1 MLLDVRNTDKKFN
14 GVYALKDLNF
24 SLDAGEIHGLVGE
37 NGAGKSTFIKIL
49 GGVYKRDGGSILWDG
64 KELPEE
70 IRPEES
76 RNLGINIIFQDNVL
90 IPAFTGAEN
99 ICLGRPYPVKGGLI
113 RWKEM
118 EREAEEK
125 AAELGIRLDLKK
137 PVSAMTP
144 AQKKCVEIVRAM
156 MSDCKLLILDEPTAS
171 LSDKETK
178 LLFSIVR
185 NLKAKGTSVLY
196 VTHRL
201 EEIMELT
208 DRVTVLRNGMLVSTV
223 KTEET
228 SRKELVRLMSGN
240 EAADGVD
247 GSEEHGITEREDS
260 AEKNAGQSVRAGE
273 AYRGEGRNAD
283 GCDAQDIGKTEKQV
297 GNGTVTAPGK
307 TALEVHG
314 IRSGDGIVRGVDLEV
329 KTGRITGMF
338 GLCGSGR
345 TEFLECIYGTRKL
358 AGGTIAVNGKTT
370 AHPTPSG
377 SIRQGM
383 AFICEDRRG
392 KAMIPSF
399 SIKENMMLSSIDR
412 YTKNGWFRKQDA
424 GIKAAE
430 MIGAL
435 KIKCTGAGQPAK
447 ELSGVNQ
454 QKVVFAKA
462 LLTEPSIWICDEPT
476 QAVDV
481 ATRQEIHRLLRKEA
495 EKGKAVLY
503 VSSDLTE
510 LLEIADEVA
519 VMAYGKVRKTFENKD
534 LKPAD
539 VLACCYEAER
549 EENDR

>member
-1 MLLDVRNTDKKFN
+1 MLLDVKSVDKKFN
-14 GVYALKDLNF
+14 GVYALKGLDF
-24 SLDAGEIHGLVGE
+24 SLGEGEVHGLIGE

-49 GGVYKRDGGSILWDG
+49 GGVYKRDGGSILWNG
-64 KELPEE
+64 KELSET
-70 IRPEES
+70 IRPEDS
-76 RNLGINIIFQDNVL
+76 RAFGINIIFQDNVL
-90 IPAFTGAEN
+90 IPAFTGLEN
-99 ICLGRPYPVKGGLI
+99 ICLGRSYPVKGGI
-113 RWKEM
+113 IQWKEM
-118 EREAEEK
+118 ERETEAK
-125 AAELGIRLDLKK
+125 AAELGIHLDLKK
-137 PVSAMTP
+137 PVSMMTP

-171 LSDKETK
+171 LSDKETN

-208 DRVTVLRNGMLVSTV
+208 DRVTVLRNGTLVSTV
-223 KTEET
+223 DTAGT

-240 EAADGVD
+240 EVADGVGEAGKD
-247 GSEEHGITEREDS
+247 AEAELQDVAADRASGKGGVKQPVSSE
-260 AEKNAGQSVRAGE
+260 AEK
-273 AYRGEGRNAD
+273 AD
-283 GCDAQDIGKTEKQV
+283 TQGTELVGTGTEKKI
-297 GNGTVTAPGK
+297 GRTV
-307 TALEVHG
+307 LEVHG

-329 KTGRITGMF
+329 KTGLITGMF

-358 AGGTIAVNGKTT
+358 AGGEVTINGKTT
-370 AHPTPSG
+370 TRPTPSE

-383 AFICEDRRG
+383 VFICEDRRG

-399 SIKENMMLSSIDR
+399 TVEENMMLSSIDR
-412 YTKNGWFRKQDA
+412 YTKGGWFQKRAACK
-424 GIKAAE
+424 KAAD
-430 MIGAL
+430 MIKVL
-435 KIKCTGAGQPAK
+435 KIKCIGTSQPAK
-447 ELSGVNQ
+447 ELSGGNQ

-462 LLTEPSIWICDEPT
+462 LLTEPSIWLCDEPT

-481 ATRQEIHRLLRKEA
+481 ATRQEIHRLLKEEA
-495 EKGKAVLY
+495 KKGKAVLY

-510 LLEIADEVA
+510 LLEVADEVA
-519 VMAYGKVRKTFENKD
+519 VMACGRVRKTFENKD
-534 LKPAD
+534 LKPTD

>member
-1 MLLDVRNTDKKFN
+1 MLLDVKSVDKKFN
-14 GVYALKDLNF
+14 GVYALKDLDF
-24 SLDAGEIHGLVGE
+24 SLGEGEVHGLIGE

-49 GGVYKRDGGSILWDG
+49 GGVYKRDGGSILWNG
-64 KELPEE
+64 KDLPEV
-70 IRPEES
+70 IQPEES
-76 RNLGINIIFQDNVL
+76 RKLGINIIFQDNVL
-90 IPAFTGAEN
+90 IPAFTGMEN

-113 RWKEM
+113 QWKEM
-118 EREAEEK
+118 EREAAAK
-125 AAELGIRLDLKK
+125 AAELGIHLDLKR
-137 PVSAMTP
+137 PVSMMTP

-171 LSDKETK
+171 LSDKETN

-208 DRVTVLRNGMLVSTV
+208 DRVTVLRNGTLVSTV
-223 KTEET
+223 DTAGT
-228 SRKELVRLMSGN
+228 SRKELVWLMSGN
-240 EAADGVD
+240 EAASGVED
-247 GSEEHGITEREDS
+247 AETGKDAESKLQGGAADRISGKGGVKQPVSSE
-260 AEKNAGQSVRAGE
+260 AEKTDIQRTELLGTGA
-273 AYRGEGRNAD
+273 EGR
-283 GCDAQDIGKTEKQV
+283 I
-297 GNGTVTAPGK
+297 GK

-329 KTGRITGMF
+329 KTGLITGMF
-338 GLCGSGR
+338 DLCGSGR

-358 AGGTIAVNGKTT
+358 AGGEVTIDGKTT
-370 AHPTPSG
+370 TRPTPSE

-392 KAMIPSF
+392 KAMIPAF
-399 SIKENMMLSSIDR
+399 SVEENMMLSSIGR
-412 YTKNGWFRKQDA
+412 YTKSGWFQKRAADK
-424 GIKAAE
+424 KAMD
-430 MIGAL
+430 MIEAL
-435 KIKCTGAGQPAK
+435 KIKCVGVSQPAK
-447 ELSGVNQ
+447 ELSGGNQ

-462 LLTEPSIWICDEPT
+462 LLTEPSIWLCDEPT

-481 ATRQEIHRLLRKEA
+481 ATRQEIHRLLKEEA
-495 EKGKAVLY
+495 KKGKAVLY

-510 LLEIADEVA
+510 LLEVADEVA

-534 LKPAD
+534 LKPTD

>member
-1 MLLDVRNTDKKFN
+1 MLLDVKSVDKKFN
-14 GVYALKDLNF
+14 GVYALKGLDF
-24 SLDAGEIHGLVGE
+24 SLGEGEVHGLVGE

-49 GGVYKRDGGSILWDG
+49 GGVYKRDGGNILWNG
-64 KELPEE
+64 KDLPEA
-70 IRPEES
+70 IRPEE
-76 RNLGINIIFQDNVL
+76 RRAFGINIIFQDNVL
-90 IPAFTGAEN
+90 IPAFTGMEN

-118 EREAEEK
+118 EREAAAKAEEF
-125 AAELGIRLDLKK
+125 GIHLDLKK
-137 PVSAMTP
+137 PVSMMTP

-171 LSDKETK
+171 LSDKETN

-201 EEIMELT
+201 EEIMELA
-208 DRVTVLRNGMLVSTV
+208 DRVTVLRNGTLVSTV
-223 KTEET
+223 DTAGT

-240 EAADGVD
+240 EAASGV
-247 GSEEHGITEREDS
+247 ED
-260 AEKNAGQSVRAGE
+260 AETGKDA
-273 AYRGEGRNAD
+273 EGK
-283 GCDAQDIGKTEKQV
+283 I
-297 GNGTVTAPGK
+297 GK

-314 IRSGDGIVRGVDLEV
+314 IRSKDGIVRGVDLNV
-329 KTGRITGMF
+329 KSGQITGMF

-358 AGGTIAVNGKTT
+358 AGGEVTIDGKTT
-370 AHPTPSG
+370 VHPAPPE

-399 SIKENMMLSSIDR
+399 TVEENMMLSSIDR
-412 YTKNGWFRKQDA
+412 YTKGGWFQKRAACK
-424 GIKAAE
+424 KAAD
-430 MIGAL
+430 MIKVL
-435 KIKCTGAGQPAK
+435 KIKCIGTSQPAK
-447 ELSGVNQ
+447 ELSGGNQ

-462 LLTEPSIWICDEPT
+462 LLTEPSIWLCDEPT

-481 ATRQEIHRLLRKEA
+481 ATRQEIHRLLREEA
-495 EKGKAVLY
+495 KKGKAVLY

-519 VMAYGKVRKTFENKD
+519 VMAYGKVRKIFENKD
-534 LKPAD
+534 LKPTD

>member
-1 MLLDVRNTDKKFN
+1 MLLDVKSVDKKFN
-14 GVYALKDLNF
+14 GVYALKGLDF
-24 SLDAGEIHGLVGE
+24 SLGEGEVHGLIGE

-49 GGVYKRDGGSILWDG
+49 GGVYKRDVGNILWNG
-64 KELPEE
+64 KDLPEV

-76 RNLGINIIFQDNVL
+76 RKLGINIIFKDNVL
-90 IPAFTGAEN
+90 IPAFTGMEN

-113 RWKEM
+113 QWKEM
-118 EREAEEK
+118 ERETEAK
-125 AAELGIRLDLKK
+125 AAELGIHLDLKK
-137 PVSAMTP
+137 PVSMMTP

-171 LSDKETK
+171 LSDKETN

-208 DRVTVLRNGMLVSTV
+208 DRVTVLRNGTLVSTV
-223 KTEET
+223 DTAGT

-240 EAADGVD
+240 EAASGVED
-247 GSEEHGITEREDS
+247 AETGKDAESKLQGGAADKISGKGGVKQTVSSE
-260 AEKNAGQSVRAGE
+260 AEKTDIQGAELLGTGA
-273 AYRGEGRNAD
+273 EGR
-283 GCDAQDIGKTEKQV
+283 IR
-297 GNGTVTAPGK
+297 K

-314 IRSGDGIVRGVDLEV
+314 IRSKDGIVRGVDLNV
-329 KTGRITGMF
+329 KSGQITGMF

-358 AGGTIAVNGKTT
+358 AGGEVTIDGKTMT
-370 AHPTPSG
+370 RPTPSE

-399 SIKENMMLSSIDR
+399 TVEENMMLSSIDR
-412 YTKNGWFRKQDA
+412 YTKGGWFQKRAADK
-424 GIKAAE
+424 KAMD
-430 MIGAL
+430 MIEAL
-435 KIKCTGAGQPAK
+435 KIKCVGVSQPAK
-447 ELSGVNQ
+447 ELSGGNQ

-462 LLTEPSIWICDEPT
+462 LLTEPSIWLCDEPT

-481 ATRQEIHRLLRKEA
+481 ATRQEIHRLLREEA
-495 EKGKAVLY
+495 KKGKAVLY

-510 LLEIADEVA
+510 LLEVADEVA
-519 VMAYGKVRKTFENKD
+519 VMAYGRVRKTFENKD
-534 LKPAD
+534 LKPTD

-549 EENDR
+549 EESDR

>member
-1 MLLDVRNTDKKFN
+1 MLLNVKSVDKKFN
-14 GVYALKDLNF
+14 GVYALKGLDF
-24 SLDAGEIHGLVGE
+24 SLGEGEVHGLIGE

-49 GGVYKRDGGSILWDG
+49 GGIYKRDVGNILWNG
-64 KELPEE
+64 KDLPEV

-76 RNLGINIIFQDNVL
+76 RKLGINIIFQDNVL
-90 IPAFTGAEN
+90 IPAFTGMEN

-113 RWKEM
+113 QWKEM
-118 EREAEEK
+118 EREAAAK
-125 AAELGIRLDLKK
+125 AAEFGIHLDLKK
-137 PVSAMTP
+137 PVSMMTP

-171 LSDKETK
+171 LSDKETN

-208 DRVTVLRNGMLVSTV
+208 DRVTVLRNGTLVSTV
-223 KTEET
+223 DTAGT

-240 EAADGVD
+240 EAASGVED
-247 GSEEHGITEREDS
+247 AETGKDAESKLQGGAADRISGKGGVKQPVSSE
-260 AEKNAGQSVRAGE
+260 AEKRDTQRTELLGTGA
-273 AYRGEGRNAD
+273 EGR
-283 GCDAQDIGKTEKQV
+283 I
-297 GNGTVTAPGK
+297 GK

-314 IRSGDGIVRGVDLEV
+314 IRSKDGIVRGVDLNV
-329 KTGRITGMF
+329 KAGLITGMF

-358 AGGTIAVNGKTT
+358 AGGEVAIDGKTT
-370 AHPTPSG
+370 TRPTPSE

-392 KAMIPSF
+392 KAMIPAF
-399 SIKENMMLSSIDR
+399 SVEENMMLSSIDR
-412 YTKNGWFRKQDA
+412 YTKSGWFQKRAADK
-424 GIKAAE
+424 KAMD
-430 MIGAL
+430 MIEAL
-435 KIKCTGAGQPAK
+435 KIKCVGVSQPAK
-447 ELSGVNQ
+447 ELSGGNQ

-462 LLTEPSIWICDEPT
+462 LLTEPSIWLCDEPT

-481 ATRQEIHRLLRKEA
+481 ATRQEIHRLLREEA
-495 EKGKAVLY
+495 KKGKAVLY

-510 LLEIADEVA
+510 LLEVADEVA
-519 VMAYGKVRKTFENKD
+519 VMAYGRVRKTFENKD
-534 LKPAD
+534 LKPTD

-549 EENDR
+549 EESD

>member
-1 MLLDVRNTDKKFN
+1 MLLDVKSVDKKFN
-14 GVYALKDLNF
+14 GVYALKGLDF
-24 SLDAGEIHGLVGE
+24 SLGEGEVHGLIGE

-49 GGVYKRDGGSILWDG
+49 GGVYKRDVGNILWNG
-64 KELPEE
+64 KDLPEV

-76 RNLGINIIFQDNVL
+76 RKLGINIIFQDNVL
-90 IPAFTGAEN
+90 IPAFTGMEN

-113 RWKEM
+113 QWKEM
-118 EREAEEK
+118 EREAAAK
-125 AAELGIRLDLKK
+125 AAELGIHLDLKR
-137 PVSAMTP
+137 PVSMMSP

-171 LSDKETK
+171 LSDKETN

-208 DRVTVLRNGMLVSTV
+208 DQVTVLRNGTLVSTV
-223 KTEET
+223 DTAGT

-240 EAADGVD
+240 EAEADVEDTETGEDVESKLQGGAADKISGKGGVKQTVSSEAEKTDTQGAELLGTGADG
-247 GSEEHGITEREDS
+247 EIR
-260 AEKNAGQSVRAGE
+260 
-273 AYRGEGRNAD
+273 
-283 GCDAQDIGKTEKQV
+283 
-297 GNGTVTAPGK
+297 K

-314 IRSGDGIVRGVDLEV
+314 IRSKDGIVRGVDLNV
-329 KTGRITGMF
+329 KAGLITGMF

-358 AGGTIAVNGKTT
+358 AGGEVTIDGKTMT
-370 AHPTPSG
+370 RPTPSE

-399 SIKENMMLSSIDR
+399 TVEENMMLSSIDR
-412 YTKNGWFRKQDA
+412 YTKSGWFQKRAADK
-424 GIKAAE
+424 KAMD
-430 MIGAL
+430 MIEAL
-435 KIKCTGAGQPAK
+435 KIKCVGVSQPAK
-447 ELSGVNQ
+447 DLSGGNQ

-462 LLTEPSIWICDEPT
+462 LLTEPSIWLCDEPT

-481 ATRQEIHRLLRKEA
+481 ATRQEIHRHLKEEA
-495 EKGKAVLY
+495 KKGKAVLY

-510 LLEIADEVA
+510 LLEVADEVA
-519 VMAYGKVRKTFENKD
+519 VMACGRVRKTFENKD
-534 LKPAD
+534 LKSTD

-549 EENDR
+549 EESD

>member
-1 MLLDVRNTDKKFN
+1 M
-14 GVYALKDLNF
+14 
-24 SLDAGEIHGLVGE
+24 
-37 NGAGKSTFIKIL
+37 
-49 GGVYKRDGGSILWDG
+49 
-64 KELPEE
+64 
-70 IRPEES
+70 
-76 RNLGINIIFQDNVL
+76 
-90 IPAFTGAEN
+90 
-99 ICLGRPYPVKGGLI
+99 
-113 RWKEM
+113 
-118 EREAEEK
+118 
-125 AAELGIRLDLKK
+125 
-137 PVSAMTP
+137 
-144 AQKKCVEIVRAM
+144 
-156 MSDCKLLILDEPTAS
+156 
-171 LSDKETK
+171 
-178 LLFSIVR
+178 
-185 NLKAKGTSVLY
+185 
-196 VTHRL
+196 
-201 EEIMELT
+201 
-208 DRVTVLRNGMLVSTV
+208 
-223 KTEET
+223 
-228 SRKELVRLMSGN
+228 
-240 EAADGVD
+240 
-247 GSEEHGITEREDS
+247 
-260 AEKNAGQSVRAGE
+260 
-273 AYRGEGRNAD
+273 
-283 GCDAQDIGKTEKQV
+283 
-297 GNGTVTAPGK
+297 TAPGK

-424 GIKAAE
+424 GRKAAE

-447 ELSGVNQ
+447 ELSGGNQ

-510 LLEIADEVA
+510 LLEIVDEVA

-539 VLACCYEAER
+539 VLVCCYEAER

>member
-1 MLLDVRNTDKKFN
+1 MLLDVKGVDKKFN
-14 GVYALKDLNF
+14 GVYALKGLDF
-24 SLDAGEIHGLVGE
+24 SLGEGEVHGLIGE

-49 GGVYKRDGGSILWDG
+49 GGVYKRDVGNILWNG
-64 KELPEE
+64 KDLPEV

-76 RNLGINIIFQDNVL
+76 RKLGINIIFQDNVL
-90 IPAFTGAEN
+90 IPAFTGMEN
-99 ICLGRPYPVKGGLI
+99 ICLGRPYPVKSGLI
-113 RWKEM
+113 QWKEM
-118 EREAEEK
+118 ERETEAK
-125 AAELGIRLDLKK
+125 AAELGIHLDLKK
-137 PVSAMTP
+137 TVSMMTP

-171 LSDKETK
+171 LSDKETN

-208 DRVTVLRNGMLVSTV
+208 DRVTVLRNGTLVSTV
-223 KTEET
+223 DTAGT

-240 EAADGVD
+240 EAASGVED
-247 GSEEHGITEREDS
+247 AETGKDAESKLQGGAADRISGKGGVKQPVSSEADKRDTQRTGLLGTG
-260 AEKNAGQSVRAGE
+260 A
-273 AYRGEGRNAD
+273 EGR
-283 GCDAQDIGKTEKQV
+283 I
-297 GNGTVTAPGK
+297 GK

-314 IRSGDGIVRGVDLEV
+314 IRSKDGIVRGVDLNV
-329 KTGRITGMF
+329 KSGQITGMF

-358 AGGTIAVNGKTT
+358 AGGEVMIDGKTT
-370 AHPTPSG
+370 TRPTPSE

-392 KAMIPSF
+392 KAMIPAF
-399 SIKENMMLSSIDR
+399 TVEENMMLSSIDR
-412 YTKNGWFRKQDA
+412 YTKSGWFQKRAADK
-424 GIKAAE
+424 KAMD
-430 MIGAL
+430 MIEAL
-435 KIKCTGAGQPAK
+435 KIKCVGVSQPAK
-447 ELSGVNQ
+447 ELSGGNQ

-462 LLTEPSIWICDEPT
+462 LLTEPSIWLCDEPT

-481 ATRQEIHRLLRKEA
+481 ATRQEIHRLLKEEA
-495 EKGKAVLY
+495 KKGKAVLY

-510 LLEIADEVA
+510 LLEVADEVA

-534 LKPAD
+534 LKPTD

-549 EENDR
+549 EESD

>member
-1 MLLDVRNTDKKFN
+1 MLLDVKSVDKKFN
-14 GVYALKDLNF
+14 GVYALKGLDF
-24 SLDAGEIHGLVGE
+24 SLGEGEVHGLIGE

-49 GGVYKRDGGSILWDG
+49 GGVYKRDGGNILWNG
-64 KELPEE
+64 KDLPEA
-70 IRPEES
+70 IQPEES
-76 RNLGINIIFQDNVL
+76 RKLGINIIFQDNVL
-90 IPAFTGAEN
+90 IPAFTGMEN

-113 RWKEM
+113 QWKEM
-118 EREAEEK
+118 EREAAAK
-125 AAELGIRLDLKK
+125 AAELGIHLDLKR
-137 PVSAMTP
+137 PVSMMTP

-171 LSDKETK
+171 LSDKETN

-208 DRVTVLRNGMLVSTV
+208 DRVTVLRNGTLVSTV
-223 KTEET
+223 DTAGT

-240 EAADGVD
+240 EAASGVED
-247 GSEEHGITEREDS
+247 AETGKDAESKLQGGAADRISGKGGVKQRVSSE
-260 AEKNAGQSVRAGE
+260 AEKTDIQRTELLGTGA
-273 AYRGEGRNAD
+273 EGR
-283 GCDAQDIGKTEKQV
+283 I
-297 GNGTVTAPGK
+297 GK

-314 IRSGDGIVRGVDLEV
+314 IRSKDGIVSGVDLEV
-329 KTGRITGMF
+329 KTGLITGMF

-345 TEFLECIYGTRKL
+345 TEFLECVYGTRKL
-358 AGGTIAVNGKTT
+358 AGGEVTIDGKTT
-370 AHPTPSG
+370 TRPTPSE

-392 KAMIPSF
+392 KAMISAF
-399 SIKENMMLSSIDR
+399 SVEENMMLSSIDR
-412 YTKNGWFRKQDA
+412 YTKSGWFQKRAADK
-424 GIKAAE
+424 KAMD
-430 MIGAL
+430 MIEAL
-435 KIKCTGAGQPAK
+435 KIKCVGVSQPAK
-447 ELSGVNQ
+447 ELSCGNQ

-462 LLTEPSIWICDEPT
+462 LLTEPSIWLCDEPT

-481 ATRQEIHRLLRKEA
+481 ATRQEIHRLLEEEA
-495 EKGKAVLY
+495 KKGKAVLY

-510 LLEIADEVA
+510 LLEVADEVA

-534 LKPAD
+534 LKPTD

-549 EENDR
+549 EESD

>member
-1 MLLDVRNTDKKFN
+1 MLLDVKSVDKKFN
-14 GVYALKDLNF
+14 GVYALKGLDF
-24 SLDAGEIHGLVGE
+24 SLGEGEVHGLIGE

-49 GGVYKRDGGSILWDG
+49 GGVYKRDVGNILWNG
-64 KELPEE
+64 KDLPEV

-76 RNLGINIIFQDNVL
+76 RKLGINIIFQDNVL
-90 IPAFTGAEN
+90 IPAFTGMEN

-113 RWKEM
+113 QWKEM
-118 EREAEEK
+118 EREAAAK
-125 AAELGIRLDLKK
+125 AAELGIHLDLKR
-137 PVSAMTP
+137 PVSMMSP

-171 LSDKETK
+171 LSDKETN

-208 DRVTVLRNGMLVSTV
+208 DRVTVLRNGTLVSTV
-223 KTEET
+223 DTAGT

-240 EAADGVD
+240 EAASGV
-247 GSEEHGITEREDS
+247 ED
-260 AEKNAGQSVRAGE
+260 AETGKDA
-273 AYRGEGRNAD
+273 EGK
-283 GCDAQDIGKTEKQV
+283 I
-297 GNGTVTAPGK
+297 GK

-314 IRSGDGIVRGVDLEV
+314 IRSKDGIVRGVDLNV
-329 KTGRITGMF
+329 KSGQITGMF

-358 AGGTIAVNGKTT
+358 AGGEVTIDGKTT
-370 AHPTPSG
+370 VHPAPPE

-399 SIKENMMLSSIDR
+399 TVEENMMLSSIDR
-412 YTKNGWFRKQDA
+412 YTKGGWFQKRAACK
-424 GIKAAE
+424 KAAD
-430 MIGAL
+430 MIKVL
-435 KIKCTGAGQPAK
+435 KIKCIGTSQPAK
-447 ELSGVNQ
+447 ELSGGNQ
-454 QKVVFAKA
+454 QKVIFAKA
-462 LLTEPSIWICDEPT
+462 LLTEPSIWLCDEPT

-481 ATRQEIHRLLRKEA
+481 ATRQEIHRLLREEA
-495 EKGKAVLY
+495 KKGKAVLY

-534 LKPAD
+534 LKPTD

>member
-1 MLLDVRNTDKKFN
+1 MLLDVKSVDKKFN
-14 GVYALKDLNF
+14 GVYALKGLDF
-24 SLDAGEIHGLVGE
+24 SLGEGEVHGLIGE

-49 GGVYKRDGGSILWDG
+49 GGVYKRDVGNILWNG
-64 KELPEE
+64 KDLPEV

-76 RNLGINIIFQDNVL
+76 RKLGINIIFQDNVL
-90 IPAFTGAEN
+90 IPAFTGMEN

-113 RWKEM
+113 QWKEM
-118 EREAEEK
+118 EREAAAK
-125 AAELGIRLDLKK
+125 AAELGIHLDLKR
-137 PVSAMTP
+137 PVSMMSP

-171 LSDKETK
+171 LSDKETN

-208 DRVTVLRNGMLVSTV
+208 DRVTVLRNGTLVSTV
-223 KTEET
+223 DTAGT

-240 EAADGVD
+240 EAEAGVEDTETGEDVESKLQGGAADKISGKGGVKQTVSSEAEKTDTQGAELLGTGADG
-247 GSEEHGITEREDS
+247 EIR
-260 AEKNAGQSVRAGE
+260 
-273 AYRGEGRNAD
+273 
-283 GCDAQDIGKTEKQV
+283 
-297 GNGTVTAPGK
+297 K

-314 IRSGDGIVRGVDLEV
+314 IRSKDGIVRGVDLNV
-329 KTGRITGMF
+329 KAGLITGMF

-358 AGGTIAVNGKTT
+358 AGGEVAIDGKTT
-370 AHPTPSG
+370 TRPTPSE

-392 KAMIPSF
+392 KAMIPAF
-399 SIKENMMLSSIDR
+399 SVEENMMLSSIDR
-412 YTKNGWFRKQDA
+412 YTKSGWFQKRAADK
-424 GIKAAE
+424 KAMD
-430 MIGAL
+430 MIEAL
-435 KIKCTGAGQPAK
+435 KIKCVGVSQPAK
-447 ELSGVNQ
+447 ELSGGNQ
-454 QKVVFAKA
+454 QKVIFAKA
-462 LLTEPSIWICDEPT
+462 LLTEPSIWLCDEPT

-481 ATRQEIHRLLRKEA
+481 ATRQEIHRLLKEEA
-495 EKGKAVLY
+495 KKGKAVLY

-510 LLEIADEVA
+510 LLEVADEVA

-534 LKPAD
+534 LKPTD